1 VVRTLSTK
9 RGAPSFSVTSSN
21 GETVTGMRCAVVGAG
36 VAGLAVAHELAIV
49 LSAVVVAVSASLLM
63 FGHGGA
69 NAAQPPTV
77 PSVR

>member
-1 VVRTLSTK
+1 
-9 RGAPSFSVTSSN
+9 
-21 GETVTGMRCAVVGAG
+21 MRCAVVGAG